1 MSLRGDIPQSKK
13 IATYLSGI
21 FVDGNVYNSVIVAA
35 FLKNG
40 FVDGQVPVLPHLP
53 GIDSKRKRETSKVS
67 IECAAIDMFYI
78 TTVPS
83 AVTTP

>member
-1 MSLRGDIPQSKK
+1 MNDLSGGWCSSPVRNSFMSLRGDIPQSKK

-53 GIDSKRKRETSKVS
+53 GIDSKRKGDIQSEH
-67 IECAAIDMFYI
+67 
-78 TTVPS
+78 
-83 AVTTP
+83 